1 MRVLAVVQN
10 KGGTGKTTM
19 CRLLAEYFARKNRRV
34 LGIDLDPQCSF
45 SQRFLTMEHDDTST
59 DGIMPPLH
67 PAYDPN
73 EEWNGR
79 SSIADIFYR
88 REVIP
93 YETELPGLEMI
104 PGHGETLREVE
115 LVGREE
121 VKDKVHDRLRD
132 FLNISDVQA
141 SWDLV
146 VIDTSPSKGPLTIS
160 AVRAA
165 THILIPTLMEQQSI
179 EGLRG
184 MLQLWRRENRVRTE
198 PLRIIGILANKYR
211 KNVALQAGIYEALMN
226 DDVVAPFMISHV
238 LGLRAAIADADH
250 PEAKPPS
257 LFELP
262 ASNIAR
268 IEAETICQYVEERL
282 F

>member
-141 SWDLV
+141 NWDLV

>member
-19 CRLLAEYFARKNRRV
+19 CRLLVEYFARKNRKV

>member
-19 CRLLAEYFARKNRRV
+19 CRLLVEYFARKNRKV

-141 SWDLV
+141 NWDLV